1 MNTKQA
7 AIVSFLSRAARGET
21 EMSPHIINEFAEN
34 CKQALNKQFNE
45 KKTDFRLRM
54 SNIGKPLCQLQM
66 QALGAQEAAPS
77 YDFKMR
83 MAMGDVLEA
92 LIIAVIQASGIEI
105 KNKHG
110 KVKLPLNKKSSIEG
124 EFDIELDDGIY
135 DIKTASPFAFE
146 NKFKPDD
153 AYERIKES
161 DAFGYVTQG
170 HGYGMA
176 SDKPFKGW
184 IALNKST
191 GEITIAEAKD
201 TKQEREDVY
210 DKIQHTYKSISKRKA
225 FRRCFTDVEEVF
237 YKKPTGNRTLGIE
250 CSYCPYKTRCWKN
263 LEFKRQLPSKGRNP
277 KWIWY
282 THITEEWRNTDDS
295 V

>member
-66 QALGAQEAAPS
+66 QALGAQEEAPS
-77 YDFKMR
+77 YNFKMR

-110 KVKLPLNKKSSIEG
+110 KVKLPLNKKS
-124 EFDIELDDGIY
+124 L
-135 DIKTASPFAFE
+135 
-146 NKFKPDD
+146 
-153 AYERIKES
+153 
-161 DAFGYVTQG
+161 
-170 HGYGMA
+170 
-176 SDKPFKGW
+176 
-184 IALNKST
+184 LNQNFFS
-191 GEITIAEAKD
+191 
-201 TKQEREDVY
+201 
-210 DKIQHTYKSISKRKA
+210 
-225 FRRCFTDVEEVF
+225 
-237 YKKPTGNRTLGIE
+237 
-250 CSYCPYKTRCWKN
+250 
-263 LEFKRQLPSKGRNP
+263 
-277 KWIWY
+277 
-282 THITEEWRNTDDS
+282 
-295 V
+295 